1 MAVPVCV
8 AKVYWPRMLSRT
20 FYASTT
26 WLTLQPA
33 WLLMETWREEPNL
46 SSLAIPLY
54 MSATT
59 LWPSVGSFGVASTHT
74 TPLFMGDSVKPQ
86 AIHPVC
92 ERRNTCCQE
101 PLWVR
106 RELNSSF
113 SVSLG
118 RVNNTRKASA
128 GSQEVAESPWPCSSN
143 TGIHFRL
150 QEGPSGKSNF

>member
-59 LWPSVGSFGVASTHT
+59 LWPSVGTFGSSQYSH
-74 TPLFMGDSVKPQ
+74 
-86 AIHPVC
+86 HP
-92 ERRNTCCQE
+92 T
-101 PLWVR
+101 LH
-106 RELNSSF
+106 
-113 SVSLG
+113 G
-118 RVNNTRKASA
+118 
-128 GSQEVAESPWPCSSN
+128 
-143 TGIHFRL
+143 
-150 QEGPSGKSNF
+150 